1 MINFSI
7 KEFLKDMEELF
18 IIIIIFCSGPGFL
31 DTHVVPMGL
40 PEKGEKCTI
49 MPYIQMTHTTNLV
62 RNILKD
68 LVSDSLS
75 NYLVISCDILSTGL
89 TVRTPYHKN
98 IFSLKLI
105 YTFFL

>member
-18 IIIIIFCSGPGFL
+18 FFFCSGPGFL
-31 DTHVVPMGL
+31 DTHVVPMGV
-40 PEKGEKCTI
+40 PEKGEKCI
-49 MPYIQMTHTTNLV
+49 IRPQIPMTHTTNLV
-62 RNILKD
+62 RNVLKD

-75 NYLVISCDILSTGL
+75 ENLVISCDIFSTGL
-89 TVRTPYHKN
+89 TVRTPYYKN

>member
-18 IIIIIFCSGPGFL
+18 FFFFCSGPGFL
-31 DTHVVPMGL
+31 DTHVVPMGV
-40 PEKGEKCTI
+40 PEKGEKCI
-49 MPYIQMTHTTNLV
+49 IRPQIPMTHTTNLV
-62 RNILKD
+62 RNVLKD

-75 NYLVISCDILSTGL
+75 ENLVISCDIFSTGL
-89 TVRTPYHKN
+89 TVRTPYYKN